1 MIPKLI
7 YDDVMNKNWLL
18 SIIVLSMILAV
29 VLAAGLTI
37 IWLANPLV
45 NFERQPPSIITHRAN
60 SVVLGYTVTG
70 IAYDLD
76 ATDPTIV
83 DAITFSV
90 SPNSGTVVA
99 AIVKLQTSAGGP
111 WTDCTLVAGVAPAMD
126 ATCTYGALLVADVT
140 AITVVAS
147 STVDP

>member
-1 MIPKLI
+1 
-7 YDDVMNKNWLL
+7 MNKNWLL

-90 SPNSGTVVA
+90 SPTRGTA
-99 AIVKLQTSAGGP
+99 AAATVKLQTAAAGS
-111 WTDCTLVAGVAPAMD
+111 WTNCTLAARDEPVMNV
-126 ATCTYGALLVADVT
+126 TCAYGALTLADVT
-140 AITVVAS
+140 AFNVVAS
-147 STVDP
+147 SSIDP

>member
-1 MIPKLI
+1 MLRNIKIML
-7 YDDVMNKNWLL
+7 LAL
-18 SIIVLSMILAV
+18 SILVLSGGFFAI
-29 VLAAGLTI
+29 AA
-37 IWLANPLV
+37 ANTVPDSDV
-45 NFERQPPSIITHRAN
+45 GYSSRTVPGYSNTAPVIDN
-60 SVVLGYTVTG
+60 S
-70 IAYDLD
+70 
-76 ATDPTIV
+76 TDPLIV